1 MATADN
7 QHRPSAGKAFAI
19 LAGVFAL
26 LFGAVVALLAVT
38 QHHVLDAAERLQRE
52 TVPEIIR
59 FQRLARNLDQLS
71 HEGERMFSSVTPE
84 DRQQALFLVMLVA
97 SHPSILEHPQAAVM
111 ARDAEAY
118 LVETNRLA
126 MRDPAT
132 LRMRYPEWLRISQ
145 RINLLVDDLLVQGAN
160 LATTDLNDMADAMR
174 AARLKLLGALILVG
188 GFILLLIALLRQHL
202 IRPLQRIDHALSSL
216 DVGGPAPE
224 FPDSRLAEI
233 HAVEDATGRLHK
245 AMVSNEAAR
254 RELELLAN
262 RDGLTGLINRRHFM
276 VNAETEIRRSQRYE
290 RPIVVALGDLD
301 YFKRLN
307 DTYGHGAGDVVLR
320 TFAGLLS
327 ESVRQS
333 DLVCRYG
340 GEEFAFLF
348 PESTVEQAHI
358 LVERFRQRFAEHDIQ
373 LPSCLLVR
381 VTISIGLAD
390 ASHCPLDIALQ
401 RADYALYEAKR
412 LGRNRVI
419 VAAEVD

>member
-1 MATADN
+1 
-7 QHRPSAGKAFAI
+7 
-19 LAGVFAL
+19 
-26 LFGAVVALLAVT
+26 
-38 QHHVLDAAERLQRE
+38 
-52 TVPEIIR
+52 
-59 FQRLARNLDQLS
+59 
-71 HEGERMFSSVTPE
+71 
-84 DRQQALFLVMLVA
+84 
-97 SHPSILEHPQAAVM
+97 
-111 ARDAEAY
+111 
-118 LVETNRLA
+118 

-132 LRMRYPEWLRISQ
+132 LRMRYPEWLRISH

-216 DVGGPAPE
+216 DVGRPAPE

-276 VNAETEIRRSQRYE
+276 VNAEAEIRRAQRYE

-373 LPSCLLVR
+373 LPSGLLVR

-419 VAAEVD
+419 VAAEAD